1 MNAVFKKLNWKDHAV
16 IYVLNPPDSFQPA
29 LEEMRPLSEIRSSLV
44 RAKDVLFALTFATK
58 KAEVDKFSDAIAK
71 ATTGDAVVWIAYPK
85 GTSKNYKCEFNRDNG
100 WDRLTTHGFETV
112 RMVAIDDDWS
122 ALRFR
127 RAEFVRK

>member
-44 RAKDVLFALTFATK
+44 RAKDGLFALTIATK